1 MAADEI
7 RIETARL
14 ILRRTAAQDFEGWA
28 AYMADAD
35 ASKFIGGPQPRPVAW
50 RGFLSMAGAWAI
62 QGYAM
67 FSVIEKSTGRWIG
80 RLGPWQPEGWPGS
93 EVGWGLAREAWGRGY
108 ATEGATAAMDWAFDN
123 LGWENVIHCIDPQ
136 NLPSKAVALR
146 LGSRKLRRTNLPAP
160 FESMMVDVWGQ
171 SRQEWSERRKQE
183 RAA

>member
-1 MAADEI
+1 MSNFHV
-7 RIETARL
+7 ETPRL
-14 ILRRTAAQDFEGWA
+14 ILRPTIAEDFEGWA

-35 ASKFIGGPQPRPVAW
+35 ASKFIGGPQPRPLAW

-80 RLGPWQPEGWPGS
+80 RLGPWQPEGWPGT
-93 EVGWGLAREAWGRGY
+93 EVGWGLARQAWGRGY

-136 NLPSKAVALR
+136 NLPSQAVAVR

-160 FESMMVDVWGQ
+160 FEAMTVDVWGQ